1 MIDEIQRAPGLI
13 LAIKE
18 SVDADRRPG
27 RYLLTGS
34 ADLHRTE
41 RTPDSLAGRS
51 VPVNLGGFSQGELA
65 GVSEDFVPAVVDGAM
80 PRPST
85 TDRNGYGS
93 ALAAGS
99 FPELRVLPERMR
111 SVWLDAYV
119 SSLVNRDIAELMRL
133 TDPARVTSV
142 LRLLAANQAG
152 ELVRARLSKQTSI
165 PESTLTSY
173 ISLLRSLYLIDEL
186 PPWTAN
192 LARREIG
199 RPKVFLPDSALAM
212 HLSGVTQGQ
221 LATNSGYFGQLLEG
235 FVAAELRRQQSWSNA
250 DFRLYS
256 YRNSNGR
263 EMDCLVELSDGRII
277 AIEVKASSTLRS
289 SYFGH
294 LAFLRD
300 KLGNRFI
307 AGIVLSTAQDPVPF
321 GDRLWGMPVSALW
334 EFGTPAD
341 YAEAP

>member
-1 MIDEIQRAPGLI
+1 M
-13 LAIKE
+13 
-18 SVDADRRPG
+18 
-27 RYLLTGS
+27 
-34 ADLHRTE
+34 
-41 RTPDSLAGRS
+41 
-51 VPVNLGGFSQGELA
+51 NLGGFSQGELA
-65 GVSEDFVPAVVDGAM
+65 GVSEDFVSAVVDGAI
-80 PRPST
+80 PHPST
-85 TDRNGYGS
+85 TDRNGYAS
-93 ALAAGS
+93 VLAAGS

-133 TDPARVTSV
+133 TDPARVSSV

-221 LATNSGYFGQLLEG
+221 LATNSEYFGQLLEG

-256 YRNSNGR
+256 YRNSNDR
-263 EMDCLVELSDGRII
+263 EVDCLVELSDGRII

-300 KLGNRFI
+300 KLGDRFI

-334 EFGTPAD
+334 ELGTTAD
-341 YAEAP
+341 

>member
-1 MIDEIQRAPGLI
+1 M
-13 LAIKE
+13 
-18 SVDADRRPG
+18 
-27 RYLLTGS
+27 
-34 ADLHRTE
+34 
-41 RTPDSLAGRS
+41 
-51 VPVNLGGFSQGELA
+51 
-65 GVSEDFVPAVVDGAM
+65 
-80 PRPST
+80 
-85 TDRNGYGS
+85 
-93 ALAAGS
+93 
-99 FPELRVLPERMR
+99 
-111 SVWLDAYV
+111 

-199 RPKVFLPDSALAM
+199 RPKVFLPDGALAM

-221 LATNSGYFGQLLEG
+221 LATNSEYFGRLLEA

-263 EMDCLVELSDGRII
+263 EVDCLVELSDGRII

-300 KLGNRFI
+300 KLGPGSSPGSSCRRRRTLFRSVTACGACRSQHCGSSAPPPTTLKHHERRVCSCTVHPGRRGLRVVERRHVRPGRPISDGGGDDDRFSERQSP
-307 AGIVLSTAQDPVPF
+307 G
-321 GDRLWGMPVSALW
+321 W
-334 EFGTPAD
+334 
-341 YAEAP
+341 